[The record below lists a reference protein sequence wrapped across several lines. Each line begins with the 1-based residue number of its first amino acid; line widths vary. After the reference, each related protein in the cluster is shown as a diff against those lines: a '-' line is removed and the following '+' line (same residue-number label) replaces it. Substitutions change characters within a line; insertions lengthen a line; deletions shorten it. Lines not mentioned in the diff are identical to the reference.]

1 MTQTRSLESALSE
14 FSYAE
19 PRLVLGI
26 LGVFAALGLALVS
39 VGVFSVV
46 AYGVARRTH
55 EIGIR
60 MALGAE
66 RGGVLRLVLG
76 TGLRPVVV
84 GVAVGVAVSLALS
97 RVLASRLFGVTA
109 HDPATLAAV
118 VAVVLQAGLAACWL
132 PARRA
137 SRVDPL
143 VALRHE

>member
-1 MTQTRSLESALSE
+1 LEAALRDYA
-14 FSYAE
+14 YAE

-26 LGVFAALGLALVS
+26 LGVFAAVGLVLVAL
-39 VGVFSVV
+39 GVFSVV

-66 RGGVLRLVLG
+66 RRGVLSLVLR
-76 TGLRPVVV
+76 TGLRPVLL
-84 GVAVGVAVSLALS
+84 GTAIGLAASLALS
-97 RVLASRLFGVTA
+97 RVLASRLFGVAA
-109 HDPATLAAV
+109 HDPATLGAV
-118 VAVVLQAGLAACWL
+118 ALVVLYAGLAACYF